1 MFFILEDK
9 NHMGF
14 KRDLMQNYEGLDY
27 EHSVLGEIIKNI
39 IIKLFSEIELIA
51 GQFCTFSNLI

>member
-1 MFFILEDK
+1 
-9 NHMGF
+9 
-14 KRDLMQNYEGLDY
+14 MQNYEGLDY

-51 GQFCTFSNLI
+51 GQFCTFSNLIQ